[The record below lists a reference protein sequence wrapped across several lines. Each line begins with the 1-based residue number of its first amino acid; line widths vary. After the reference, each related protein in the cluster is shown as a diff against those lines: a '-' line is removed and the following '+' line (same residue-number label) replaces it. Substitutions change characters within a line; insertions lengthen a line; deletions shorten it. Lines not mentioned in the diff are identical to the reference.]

1 MCGTCRCV
9 VRSVGEVFGAGNDQ
23 AKSGR
28 NADASGQTPMDRTP
42 HKTSQ
47 MAGPWG
53 MLGNRVLARARGRN
67 RFGGQAMGAGFPALP
82 AWCTSAGRSGGSFLV
97 VITRTWWDPQAANT
111 TEGSTYPPHASL
123 FSRLFLGP
131 DPSVGAQSWPGGH
144 NGSPPNAVAY
154 VVPQKI
160 RPPAN
165 DPAVCGSA
173 TGDFPSPKI
182 SVGRGWFAN
191 VTVGGEAGRGG
202 GAGENSACTGAR
214 GRGARRK

>member
-1 MCGTCRCV
+1 
-9 VRSVGEVFGAGNDQ
+9 
-23 AKSGR
+23 
-28 NADASGQTPMDRTP
+28 
-42 HKTSQ
+42 
-47 MAGPWG
+47 
-53 MLGNRVLARARGRN
+53 MLGNRGLARARGRN
-67 RFGGQAMGAGFPALP
+67 RFGGQAMGAGVPALP

-111 TEGSTYPPHASL
+111 TESSTYPPHASL

-131 DPSVGAQSWPGGH
+131 DPSVGARSWPGGH

-154 VVPQKI
+154 TVPQKI

-182 SVGRGWFAN
+182 QS
-191 VTVGGEAGRGG
+191 GGVVSQMSLWVVRPVEAG
-202 GAGENSACTGAR
+202 AQVKTAHAR
-214 GRGARRK
+214 GRAGGVPGENKFREAAQIRFFAYGLQKRICP